1 MRLADALEKGWRIAS
16 KRTNGGNKYTAEI
29 AEIENGITIV
39 DLNALLNMYLHHRT
53 GAKKLLEKKR
63 PYREVIKRYG
73 EEGWEPGC

>member
-1 MRLADALEKGWRIAS
+1 LQNKELNCLS
-16 KRTNGGNKYTAEI
+16 FLSSSSRTNDGNKYTAEI